1 MYISRS
7 TENIHRSTS
16 NCSLW
21 DQKVWRR
28 GTIMLGGTSSAK
40 TSFDIPRPIV
50 GGSDAVVSRFPATVW
65 RKILAELSH
74 EDIKSMT
81 LLSSIFRSL
90 CQPLLF
96 RKLVLHPYYTS
107 LADRGFTYLHRR
119 RWIKQSEFFLLP
131 HIAPVIEECYIV
143 PRGIRLGDGG
153 QKWSTMDDIVD
164 SIFNILPNFVNLEKL
179 VCYQVDLTSKRM
191 INGLRVLSLKSI
203 WLDSCYRSGPRI
215 SDMVPMPLDTVVL
228 YNSVPPRGS
237 HIDPSFLSRFLHSP
251 HLKKLVAGPTD
262 DILVAMILHPNPFWH
277 LSELDVPIDCIMS
290 NNNFVAALNKCP
302 ELTRLSLRP
311 FHKPVPKHGLASFP
325 IHIVPKLQFYK
336 GPHVCLPAFAN
347 DRRLKTI
354 DISFACSP
362 EGLKKSLDRVKQPG
376 RDHVES
382 LTVKIN
388 CNPLASALLH
398 HIHAAFPCLRVLVI
412 KHAACSALDWSA
424 LLKGEE
430 HCCIQ
435 TLRFGVNIGDPY
447 LTWNTPL
454 QQIREATKAFVYLY
468 PSLMRTYPSLQR
480 AQIVYNAN
488 GVSLVWRNRSPGRST
503 ALDLRDVRV
512 EVDSNKPE
520 SIGRSLR
527 PGEMQTS
534 RGQWAVVV
542 DRNMAL
548 GLKST
553 LTHA

>member
-1 MYISRS
+1 MPFCS

-16 NCSLW
+16 NGSIW

-28 GTIMLGGTSSAK
+28 GTIMLGGISSAK
-40 TSFDIPRPIV
+40 TSFDIPRPIA
-50 GGSDAVVSRFPATVW
+50 GSSDVVVSRLPAAVW
-65 RKILAELSH
+65 WKILAVLSH

-107 LADRGFTYLHRR
+107 LADRGFMYLHRR

-131 HIAPVIEECYIV
+131 HIASVIEECYIV
-143 PRGIRLGDGG
+143 PRGFRSGDAQ
-153 QKWSTMDDIVD
+153 QKWATMDDIVD
-164 SIFNILPNFVNLEKL
+164 SIFNILPNFLNLEKL
-179 VCYQVDLTSKRM
+179 VCHQVDLTSKRM
-191 INGLRVLSLKSI
+191 IGLRILSLKSI
-203 WLDSCYRSGPRI
+203 WLDSCYRRGQI

-237 HIDPSFLSRFLHSP
+237 HIDPSFLSLFLHPP

-262 DILVAMILHPNPFWH
+262 DILVAMILHPEPFRQ
-277 LSELDVPIDCIMS
+277 LSELDMSIDCIVS
-290 NNNFVAALNKCP
+290 NNNFVAALNRCP
-302 ELTRLSLRP
+302 ELTKLSLRP

-325 IHIVPKLQFYK
+325 NHIVPKLQSYR
-336 GPHVCLPAFAN
+336 GPHVCLPVFAN

-354 DISFACSP
+354 DISFVCPP
-362 EGLKKSLDRVKQPG
+362 ESLKKSLDKVKQPG

-382 LTVKIN
+382 LTVKISS
-388 CNPLASALLH
+388 NPLASALLH
-398 HIHAAFPCLRVLVI
+398 HIHVAFPCLRVLII
-412 KHAACSALDWSA
+412 KHATCSALDWLA
-424 LLKGEE
+424 LLNGEE

-454 QQIREATKAFVYLY
+454 QQIREVTKAFLYLY

-480 AQIVYNAN
+480 AQIVYNIN
-488 GVSLVWRNRSPGRST
+488 GASLVWDNRSPSRST

-520 SIGRSLR
+520 SIGRRLR
-527 PGEMQTS
+527 TGEMQTS

-542 DRNMAL
+542 DRNMTQ
-548 GLKST
+548 GLKPP
-553 LTHA
+553 LTYA